1 MDRSAGQSQP
11 FNVSPSAAGLA
22 DFDQNAL
29 RAMMDADRAAAEASI
44 AAATGQPLS
53 PAGSSMEQ
61 LASQEAV
68 VVPSSVVSEAEV
80 VATVAAVEA
89 ATVSPEPTTSGL
101 PQAGSNLDDNTGVR
115 PVRSAKDAIN
125 AMYAADPDKRLSSY
139 LASTAKEIINASA
152 AGNSV
157 ENPSADA
164 KSASSLHHSSSQRR
178 MESTR
183 PSASAIFR
191 MAKSKSER
199 TPPPRP
205 AVNSADP
212 LLEVEAPVVVKRT
225 KPKEN
230 SNTVPV
236 VHTSLKLAPK
246 KPPVVMKTRSAATGA
261 TARANNIRPAKGKI
275 AVNVAK
281 TAAAEPITDVSNTA
295 KTVASIQKA
304 TAAALGLNKPV
315 SAAAKTSAAKPRRTS
330 AGRMMDVSRPGQ
342 RAQVSRVAPTAPIE
356 SSYTVKSSKSVAKP
370 FRSVKERF
378 RPAPKGFSAS
388 RSKDARAEV
397 FADFSN
403 PDHPIKAQHL
413 SLPAPSSVDI
423 YSEIDTTIPATK
435 VQSQKNAEVGLGVVQ
450 DYRPQGDRVE
460 NGRYAETSIAVGHG
474 AASPS
479 QAAPDN
485 NQYALGAQS
494 PFFLKTVQ
502 VEKRPLSDGPK
513 RSSVDA
519 AGTVY
524 AAPRYDDAKGKKG
537 YDKKSTKKPKAKTK
551 AKAKTSKIDKKAL
564 RQDIPT
570 RPTVIVPPSRRSHA
584 PLFLLLLAT
593 ILLGAAVGA
602 LSYLCFFQ

>member
-53 PAGSSMEQ
+53 PAGLSMEQ
-61 LASQEAV
+61 LVPQEIAAT
-68 VVPSSVVSEAEV
+68 PSPVVSEAEV

-89 ATVSPEPTTSGL
+89 ATASPEPTTSGL
-101 PQAGSNLDDNTGVR
+101 PQADSNLDDNTGVR

-246 KPPVVMKTRSAATGA
+246 KPPVVMKTRSATGSAT
-261 TARANNIRPAKGKI
+261 RANNIRPAKGKI

-281 TAAAEPITDVSNTA
+281 AAAAEPIADVSNTA

-315 SAAAKTSAAKPRRTS
+315 SAAAKTGTAKPRRTS

-423 YSEIDTTIPATK
+423 YYEIDTTIPATK
-435 VQSQKNAEVGLGVVQ
+435 AQSQKNAEVGLGVVQ

-460 NGRYAETSIAVGHG
+460 NGRYAETSIAGGHG

-479 QAAPDN
+479 QAVPDN

-513 RSSVDA
+513 RSSVDV

-551 AKAKTSKIDKKAL
+551 VKAKTTKIDKKAL